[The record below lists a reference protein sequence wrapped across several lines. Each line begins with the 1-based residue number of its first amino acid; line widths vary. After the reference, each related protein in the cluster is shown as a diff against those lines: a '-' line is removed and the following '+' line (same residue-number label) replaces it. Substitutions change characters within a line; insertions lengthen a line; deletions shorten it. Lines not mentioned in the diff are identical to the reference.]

1 MRIKKSL
8 IEAKFIA
15 NSEDALKM
23 ADKMGKEDIVKI
35 VDEAGDV
42 NAPKKSLNNPK
53 IEKFVNEL
61 NQLIQSAVDS
71 DGDPIAVV
79 DTSGTWEEP
88 YVYLPIEYVNG
99 KLKITSK
106 SQYKNEPEVDVIS
119 RQNME
124 YDGVPTLRLIKRLY
138 TAAIKKQSKPQMPV
152 QENDT
157 VNLLPLKKLYN
168 IAKKAGNIV
177 MDAEDELLN
186 LYSIYIEREG
196 VPKDKVI
203 NILNK
208 YDIKVSDLKGP
219 KPKFRPNPEF
229 AHLFNSSVT
238 EDGHDVASRGIEYG
252 QSEAELGD
260 ADWEELYKVMSQDGK
275 ITDTE
280 NEQV

>member
-35 VDEAGDV
+35 VDESDNADGSKLGSELVAGDV
-42 NAPKKSLNNPK
+42 LTGGRDGVHKIIDVADNGNIYVNVTVEINSGGVTKTKILKFVRDNIYGVLKSNNMEEAIVGAPKKSLNNPK
-53 IEKFVNEL
+53 IEKFVNDL
-61 NQLIQSAVDS
+61 NVLIKSAIDS

-79 DTSGTWEEP
+79 DASGTWQEP

-124 YDGVPTLRLIKRLY
+124 YDGVPTLRLIKKLY
-138 TAAIKKQSKPQMPV
+138 TAAVKKQAKPQMPV
-152 QENDT
+152 QEDEHD
-157 VNLLPLKKLYN
+157 
-168 IAKKAGNIV
+168 IAGRAIG
-177 MDAEDELLN
+177 
-186 LYSIYIEREG
+186 
-196 VPKDKVI
+196 
-203 NILNK
+203 
-208 YDIKVSDLKGP
+208 
-219 KPKFRPNPEF
+219 
-229 AHLFNSSVT
+229 
-238 EDGHDVASRGIEYG
+238 YG
-252 QSEAELGD
+252 QPEPELGD
-260 ADWEELYKVMSQDGK
+260 ADWEELYKVMNQDVK
-275 ITDTE
+275 NSD